1 MMPVGAQERPPASHP
16 SAPAVDASS
25 AICGSNQRKPFM
37 PLLLKTIA
45 KRLLATVA
53 LLWGVTVVTFLLVS
67 VVPGDPAA
75 ANLSQQAYDDPEI
88 REAFRSKWGLDQ
100 PLIVQYGQ
108 YLWNILHGDLGVSQQ
123 TNRPVLEDL
132 SRYIPA
138 TIEIAIPAMVIA
150 IIVAVALGILSAM
163 RKGSALDNGIRV
175 LSLTGL
181 STPPFWLA
189 LVALYVFFYI
199 FGWVP
204 NGGRLSNMYD
214 PPPTITGMYTIDA
227 LAAGQITVFWDAV
240 WHLALPVGIL
250 AVLTTSGLLRFVRSS
265 MLEVLDSDYIRA
277 AVAKGLPRRIITWRH
292 VFKAGLLPVLTVSAL
307 TMASLMGGAVL
318 VEQVLSWPGLGQ
330 YAYKSAL
337 GLDLQAILGVTL
349 FVAIV
354 YTGINLIVDVL
365 YTVIDPRIGA
375 K

>member
-1 MMPVGAQERPPASHP
+1 
-16 SAPAVDASS
+16 
-25 AICGSNQRKPFM
+25 M
-37 PLLLKTIA
+37 PLLLKTIV
-45 KRLLATVA
+45 KRLLTTVA

-88 REAFRSKWGLDQ
+88 REAFRQKWGLDQ

-132 SRYIPA
+132 ARYIPA
-138 TIEIAIPAMVIA
+138 TIEIAIPAMAIA
-150 IIVAVALGILSAM
+150 IVVAVALGILSAM

-204 NGGRLSNMYD
+204 NGGRLSNIYD

-227 LAAGQITVFWDAV
+227 LAAGQVAVFWDAV

-250 AVLTTSGLLRFVRSS
+250 AVLTISGLLRFVRSS